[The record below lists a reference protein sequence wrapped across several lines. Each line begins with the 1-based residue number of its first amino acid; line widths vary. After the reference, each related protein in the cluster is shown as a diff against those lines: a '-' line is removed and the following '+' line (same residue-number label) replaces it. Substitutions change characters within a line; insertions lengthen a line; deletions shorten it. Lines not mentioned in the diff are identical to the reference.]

1 MQKSNYVPKD
11 WLRHALALILA
22 FSLSFGILPANN
34 AFAGETATTNAK
46 VHLRKSAD
54 KDSTSLQTL
63 PEGEEVTL
71 LSTSGSWYKVRYGKY
86 TGYIMKQYITTG
98 SHSQV
103 NKQSEID
110 KLGDAPG
117 AMRIGDSNSDVKKL
131 QQALKIL
138 GYYSG
143 KLDGDY
149 GDGTTKAVME
159 YQGDHNLQADGVAGK
174 DTVTSIFGSCSKTS
188 LTKDTTTVSK
198 ASSTSTST
206 KTTAKS
212 SSGKTYASVS
222 SIEEIGSAPKPTR
235 VGDSGTDVVKL
246 QQALKVLGYYDGVI
260 DGSYGEGTETA
271 VKNLQKKRSMKA
283 DGIAGAVTIRVL
295 FGSTS
300 SSSSKSNSST
310 NVKNETKKY
319 TTKTLDWF
327 EDNVTK
333 VIPKNAKFTIKDV
346 KTGKTFEAVRWS
358 GSNHMDT
365 EPRTSEDTAIL
376 KSIYGGSW
384 SWRRRAIL
392 ILSHGNV
399 YAASM
404 NGMPHGTSTI
414 DNGFDG
420 HFCIHFKNSM
430 THGSKKV
437 DDDHQKA
444 VTTASK
450 ATW

>member
-1 MQKSNYVPKD
+1 MQKSYYVIKNR
-11 WLRHALALILA
+11 LQRAVTLVLA
-22 FSLSFGILPANN
+22 FSIFLSLFSFLPVNDA
-34 AFAGETATTNAK
+34 AAEETATTNAK

-86 TGYIMKQYITTG
+86 TGYVMKQYITTG

-103 NKQSEID
+103 TKQSQID
-110 KLGDAPG
+110 ALGDAPG

-149 GDGTTKAVME
+149 GDG
-159 YQGDHNLQADGVAGK
+159 NLQADGVAGK
-174 DTVTSIFGSCSKTS
+174 ETVKSIFGSCSKTS
-188 LTKDTTTVSK
+188 LSKDVTTATTKS
-198 ASSTSTST
+198 ASSSSTST
-206 KTTAKS
+206 KT
-212 SSGKTYASVS
+212 SSGKSYPEVS

-235 VGDSGTDVVKL
+235 TGDSGTDVVKL
-246 QQALKVLGYYDGVI
+246 QQALKVLGYYSGTI

-271 VKNLQKKRSMKA
+271 VRNLQKKRSMKA
-283 DGIAGAVTIRVL
+283 DGIAGAATIRVL
-295 FGSTS
+295 FGAS
-300 SSSSKSNSST
+300 SSSSKSSSST

-392 ILSHGNV
+392 ILYNGNV

-430 THGSKKV
+430 THGTKKV

>member
-1 MQKSNYVPKD
+1 MQKSYYVTKTR
-11 WLRHALALILA
+11 LQRAVTLVLA
-22 FSLSFGILPANN
+22 FSFIISLFSFVPASV
-34 AFAGETATTNAK
+34 AAAEETATTNAK

-54 KDSTSLQTL
+54 KESTSLQTL

-86 TGYIMKQYITTG
+86 TGYVMKQYITTG

-103 NKQSEID
+103 TKQSQID
-110 KLGDAPG
+110 ALGDAPG

-138 GYYSG
+138 GYYTS

-159 YQGDHNLQADGVAGK
+159 YQGDHDLLADGVAGK
-174 DTVTSIFGSCSKTS
+174 ETVKSIFGSCAKTS
-188 LTKDTTTVSK
+188 LSKDTTT
-198 ASSTSTST
+198 AST
-206 KTTAKS
+206 KSSSSSSSSSKTSSGSSKS
-212 SSGKTYASVS
+212 SSGKSYPEVS

-246 QQALKVLGYYDGVI
+246 QQALKVLGYYSGTI
-260 DGSYGEGTETA
+260 DGSYGEGTESA
-271 VKNLQKKRSMKA
+271 VKRLQKKRSMKA
-283 DGIAGAVTIRVL
+283 DGIAGAATIRVL
-295 FGSTS
+295 FGTT
-300 SSSSKSNSST
+300 SSSKSSSST
-310 NVKNETKKY
+310 NVKTEAKKY

-392 ILSHGNV
+392 ILYNGNV

-404 NGMPHGTSTI
+404 NGMPHGT
-414 DNGFDG
+414 
-420 HFCIHFKNSM
+420 
-430 THGSKKV
+430 KKV

>member
-1 MQKSNYVPKD
+1 
-11 WLRHALALILA
+11 
-22 FSLSFGILPANN
+22 
-34 AFAGETATTNAK
+34 
-46 VHLRKSAD
+46 
-54 KDSTSLQTL
+54 
-63 PEGEEVTL
+63 
-71 LSTSGSWYKVRYGKY
+71 
-86 TGYIMKQYITTG
+86 MKQYITTG

-358 GSNHMDT
+358 GYNHMDT

-392 ILSHGNV
+392 ILYNGNV

-404 NGMPHGTSTI
+404 NGMPHR
-414 DNGFDG
+414 
-420 HFCIHFKNSM
+420 HFH
-430 THGSKKV
+430 H
-437 DDDHQKA
+437 
-444 VTTASK
+444 
-450 ATW
+450 